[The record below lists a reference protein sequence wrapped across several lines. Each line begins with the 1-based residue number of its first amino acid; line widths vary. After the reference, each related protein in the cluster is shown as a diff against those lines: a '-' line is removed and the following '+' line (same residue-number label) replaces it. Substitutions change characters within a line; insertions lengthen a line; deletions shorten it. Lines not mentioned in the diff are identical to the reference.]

1 MQWQQHYSSNTLRP
15 VASLRIIYL
24 GVPKL
29 ILCVIHID
37 RPQELLSSF
46 LVVNELS
53 LRYHTSIQYFVP
65 IRQTLVR
72 EWVFFLFFEVSNN
85 LTSASNLCLKSPYRI
100 LLGKPFLQILIPS
113 STPLHRS

>member
-1 MQWQQHYSSNTLRP
+1 MQQQQQQQHYSPNTLRP
-15 VASLRIIYL
+15 VVSLRIIYL

-53 LRYHTSIQYFVP
+53 FRYYTRIQYFVP
-65 IRQTLVR
+65 VRQTLVR
-72 EWVFFLFFEVSNN
+72 EGVFVF
-85 LTSASNLCLKSPYRI
+85 
-100 LLGKPFLQILIPS
+100 
-113 STPLHRS
+113 